1 MHPLT
6 RYCTVTA
13 DNSRG
18 VSRKD
23 SFPNEFIWLKE
34 WKRDCQM
41 ITEEDRFL
49 QRGMTYKYIHIV
61 YTASEQARHSQRLV
75 QKRTMTYWSS
85 FHTWSL
91 QTDARRQLR
100 LICAGMIHKF
110 LSVLLSVL
118 ETSRFFPCCI
128 YGIQECLY
136 LRFLIELRILYSD
149 QTETWLGTAW
159 LSAADLKNDTWN
171 GEK

>member
-1 MHPLT
+1 MYTLVHPLT
-6 RYCTVTA
+6 RYCTVTG

-61 YTASEQARHSQRLV
+61 YTASEQTRHSQRLV
-75 QKRTMTYWSS
+75 QKRTVYDVSS

-91 QTDARRQLR
+91 HTDARRQLR
-100 LICAGMIHKF
+100 LMCAGMIHKF
-110 LSVLLSVL
+110 LSCCQFWRL
-118 ETSRFFPCCI
+118 RDFFPVLFMRVSLFTI
-128 YGIQECLY
+128 SY
-136 LRFLIELRILYSD
+136 R
-149 QTETWLGTAW
+149 TE
-159 LSAADLKNDTWN
+159 DLVFRLDRDLNRSRVTITCRP
-171 GEK
+171 